1 MGFLIHHRVVSTFK
15 RVEFVSSRLSYVV
28 LRGHWCNI
36 ILNVHAPSEENS
48 VYSKD
53 NFYEELEQVFDHF
66 PTYHMKT
73 VLGEFNVKVERENI
87 FKPTIGNES
96 LHQGSNDNGVRTV
109 NFTISKNPV
118 VKSMMFLHIHKYT
131 WTSPDGKT
139 RKEIDHILTDRRL
152 HSSVLD

>member
-36 ILNVHAPSEENS
+36 IVLNVCAPSEENS

-66 PTYHMKT
+66 PTYHMKI
-73 VLGEFNVKVERENI
+73 VLGEFNVKVERERT
-87 FKPTIGNES
+87 F
-96 LHQGSNDNGVRTV
+96 SNQQLEMRAYKVPRG
-109 NFTISKNPV
+109 
-118 VKSMMFLHIHKYT
+118 
-131 WTSPDGKT
+131 
-139 RKEIDHILTDRRL
+139 
-152 HSSVLD
+152 